1 MASAIGNSGFV
12 PNGMNDLIEQAARRI
27 DELSGARLSRLLST
41 TSLVSP
47 ADVPFEDYGFIV
59 AAGSRP
65 LPITNQIREIAI
77 FTVEEARDRL
87 SDFIENRF
95 SPDSISELL
104 DYLHEKFLD
113 IETRILP
120 NGIVANYIVDQK
132 TKKAVP
138 AALVDERFSH
148 KRMLALKLRS
158 AAKEIVRPGTSPA
171 DALHS
176 WEGLKMTFENNRSNV
191 GYTVFKDQAYL
202 GRVHAVAG
210 SDMKENME
218 IIRRAKN
225 RGIDLI
231 VPAIKDGT
239 NGPNVIVAG
248 MPFLEKANSLKAEEI
263 HPGLSHAAL
272 SKAFGMGMPQ
282 TFLRMAAAMKARNAD
297 EIASKEEAIATMRQF
312 MRKKDAVDVF
322 TRVDDRAVGFAAP
335 ARDTDISDFVIR
347 RAGGSDPYLY
357 VYDASLDEEPG
368 FAVTSLAE
376 GRYKRETESGHHE
389 GYTDVFA
396 DGTLKHFDMKGKRCV
411 PVRDDPDAEREL
423 REAPAPAPGMA
434 A

>member
-1 MASAIGNSGFV
+1 MASVVGNSGFALG
-12 PNGMNDLIEQAARRI
+12 GMGGILEQAVRHI
-27 DELSGARLSRLLST
+27 DDLSGARLSRLLST
-41 TSLVSP
+41 TSLVNP
-47 ADVPFEDYGFIV
+47 ADLPFEDYGFIV

-65 LPITNQIREIAI
+65 LPIASHIRDIAI
-77 FTVEEARDRL
+77 FTVEEARERI

-104 DYLHEKFLD
+104 EYLHDKFLD

-132 TKKAVP
+132 TKKSVP

-158 AAKEIVRPGTSPA
+158 ATKEIVPPGMPPA

-176 WEGLKMTFENNRSNV
+176 WEGLKMTFENNKANV
-191 GYTVFKDQAYL
+191 GYTVFEDQAYL

-210 SDMKENME
+210 SDMRENME

-225 RGIDLI
+225 RGVDLI
-231 VPAIKDGT
+231 VPVMKDGT

-282 TFLRMAAAMKARNAD
+282 TFMRMAAAMKARSAD
-297 EIASKEEAIATMRQF
+297 EIESKEQAMAAMRQF
-312 MRKKDAVDVF
+312 MRKKDAPADVF
-322 TRVDDRAVGFAAP
+322 VEVDDRAVGFAA
-335 ARDTDISDFVIR
+335 ATRDTDNSDYVIR
-347 RAGGSDPYLY
+347 RVGGSDPYLY
-357 VYDASLDEEPG
+357 VYDASLEEEPG

-376 GRYKRETESGHHE
+376 GRYKRQTESGYFE

-396 DGTLKHFDMKGKRCV
+396 DGQLRHFDRKGNHCV
-411 PVRDDPDAEREL
+411 PVRDDPEAEREM
-423 REAPAPAPGMA
+423 REALTPGMGV
-434 A
+434 